1 MASRI
6 QALLKA
12 AASMPWAIM
21 PEKLEAICALLELRA
36 NGETVPSDV
45 ARAHGARAAARRN
58 VAAAASGG
66 AVAVIPI
73 HGVIAPRM
81 NMMTEMSGGTSAE
94 QLVKRVQAAMENPQI
109 AAVIFDVD
117 SPGGSVAGI
126 EEAAAQIFAYRGQK
140 PMTAVVNHLMA
151 SAAYWIGSAADEV
164 VITPSGEAGSIG
176 VFTIHSDVSGADA
189 QAGIKRTLV
198 RAGAH
203 KAEDAPYF
211 PLSDDAKAAMQEKID
226 AFYSQFINAVA
237 RHRGVSADA
246 VKNGYGQGRTLGADA
261 AVKAGLADRIASLED
276 VIGEYTGDASGS
288 PSRSRAQSTRAE
300 GGELPED
307 QDEDDYAPATCPECG
322 AELDADGHCPSCGY
336 QAADAETR
344 IAAEQHLTTL
354 AARAGAPTSHPSP
367 RVRHIPIGTSAPNPT
382 TPAPVARRVTVSE
395 RNTAAPEGAEMSRDQ
410 EIREIAA
417 LAQSHAMQE
426 QLPKWLETN
435 ASLSTVRTEVIAT
448 LKDRLAKGPTLRP
461 RVELTPAEEKRYSY
475 RSAILSALDGSA
487 SFERDIHEQ
496 LGKNLPLGYKP
507 QGGFFLPTTL
517 KGEGIPNGQIMA
529 AGLDSATSTK
539 GSELKYVQY
548 GGFIDL
554 LRNKSRVI
562 QAGARMLSGLDGP
575 VTFSKQTGAGTFA
588 WTGENPGADV
598 AESNLLLGTV
608 SLQAKT
614 GQSTTSF
621 SRQLLRQAV
630 EDVEQLVRSDLA
642 AIHALGID
650 LAALA
655 GTGAANQPT
664 GVFNTAG
671 VGVVSLGTNGAAPTY
686 TSMINQIVQVAQ
698 ANADGLGEGAFITTP
713 GIKGTLKITT
723 KLANSIAEAVWDDQ
737 NRVAGQPGYDTQQV
751 QQNLTKGTG
760 TLLHAIYY
768 GIWSQLLIGE
778 WGAMEVLVDPFRLKK
793 QGMIE
798 ITSFQMIDIM
808 VRYAVAFS
816 LIKDAIST
824 F

>member
-1 MASRI
+1 
-6 QALLKA
+6 
-12 AASMPWAIM
+12 MPWAIM

-36 NGETVPSDV
+36 NGETVPADV
-45 ARAHGARAAARRN
+45 VATHSARAAARRSAT
-58 VAAAASGG
+58 AAVGGG

-94 QLVKRVQAAMENPQI
+94 QLVRRVQAAMDNPQI

-126 EEAAAQIFAYRGQK
+126 EEAAAQVFAFRGQK

-151 SAAYWIGSAADEV
+151 SAAYYLASAADEI
-164 VITPSGEAGSIG
+164 VISPSGETGSIG
-176 VFTIHSDVSGADA
+176 VYCVHTDLTEADA
-189 QAGIKRTLV
+189 KAGIKRTLV
-198 RAGAH
+198 RAGTY
-203 KAEDAPYF
+203 KAEDLPILPFSEEAQ
-211 PLSDDAKAAMQEKID
+211 AALQEKVD
-226 AFYSQFINAVA
+226 AYYGQFINAVA
-237 RHRGVSADA
+237 KHRNVSADA
-246 VKNGYGQGRTLGADA
+246 VRNGYGQGRTLTAAA
-261 AVKAGLADRIASLED
+261 AVAAGLADRIASLDD
-276 VIGEYTGDASGS
+276 VIREYTGGDSSGS
-288 PSRSRAQSTRAE
+288 TTKSRAESARAD

-307 QDEDDYAPATCPECG
+307 QDADDYAPATCPECG
-322 AELDADGHCPSCGY
+322 AELDADGHCPDCGY
-336 QAADAETR
+336 QAAKTALP
-344 IAAEQHLTTL
+344 IAAQQHLTTP

-367 RVRHIPIGTSAPNPT
+367 RVRHVPIRTAAPNPT
-382 TPAPVARRVTVSE
+382 TPAPVARRVSVSE

-410 EIREIAA
+410 EVREIAA
-417 LAQSHAMQE
+417 LAQSHAMQDR
-426 QLPKWLETN
+426 LPKWIESN
-435 ASLSTVRTEVIAT
+435 ASLSSVRSEVVGE
-448 LKDRLAKGPTLRP
+448 LRDRLAKGPTMRP

-475 RSAILSALDGSA
+475 RNALISALDGTA
-487 SFERDIHEQ
+487 SFERDVHET
-496 LGKNLPLGYKP
+496 LAKKLPLGYTPKN
-507 QGGFFLPTTL
+507 GFFIPTTL

-529 AGLDSATSTK
+529 AGLDSTTSTK
-539 GSELKYVQY
+539 GPELKYVQY

-575 VTFSKQTGAGTFA
+575 VTFTKQTGAGTFTWMA
-588 WTGENPGADV
+588 ENSGVDV
-598 AESNLLLGTV
+598 GESNLLLGTV
-608 SLQAKT
+608 SLSAKT

-655 GTGAANQPT
+655 GTGASNQPT
-664 GVFNTAG
+664 GVFSTAG

-686 TSMINQIVQVAQ
+686 TSVINQIVQVAQ
-698 ANADGLGEGAFITTP
+698 ANADATGEGAFITTP
-713 GIKGTLKITT
+713 GIKGTLQITT
-723 KLANSIAEAVWDDQ
+723 KLANSIAQAIWGDDD
-737 NRVAGQPGYDTQQV
+737 RVAGKSAYDTQQV
-751 QQNLTKGTG
+751 QSNLTKGTG
-760 TLLHAIYY
+760 TNLHAIYY
-768 GIWSQLLIGE
+768 GIWQQLLIGE

-798 ITSFQMIDIM
+798 VTSFQMIDIM
-808 VRYAVAFS
+808 VRYAAAFS